1 MNQTDTKTFRRPF
14 YFVIVGLMGFLLP
27 PVILLYTV
35 LSGQLGEQDSSFFG
49 MIAVLWVMMLAASVP
64 LWIECRRFQVRLTSD
79 LVELQGW
86 RRTKSL
92 LLSDLQS
99 IAHEPTKIVLK
110 DAAGKRRME
119 ISTIIKGAK
128 HLEQTLQMVCEQ
140 NQSAPT

>member
-49 MIAVLWVMMLAASVP
+49 MIAVLWVTMLASSIP
-64 LWIECRRFQVRLTSD
+64 LWIEYRRFRVRLSSD
-79 LVELQGW
+79 SIELQGW
-86 RRTKSL
+86 RQTRSV
-92 LLSDLQS
+92 LLSDLHS

-110 DAAGKRRME
+110 DSAGKRRLE
-119 ISTIIKGAK
+119 ISTIMKGAQQ
-128 HLEQTLQMVCEQ
+128 LEQALQSVCEQ
-140 NQSAPT
+140 NQSAKN